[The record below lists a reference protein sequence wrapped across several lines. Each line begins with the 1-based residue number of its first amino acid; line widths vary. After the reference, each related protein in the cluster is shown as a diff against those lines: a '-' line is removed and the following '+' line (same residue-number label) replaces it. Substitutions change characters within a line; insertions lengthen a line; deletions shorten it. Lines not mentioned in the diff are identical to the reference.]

1 MLLNAQLERLGWNP
15 ELEAE
20 FQPHAD
26 AGLAAG
32 RVAVQHRGAYGL
44 YTGDPS
50 NSLLLSAEVAGRLL
64 HEGETADLPAVGDW
78 VAYQPIPGEDKGI
91 IQAVLP
97 RRTKFSRKTAL
108 SAAEEQVVAANVDVV
123 FLVMALTALD
133 LKPRR
138 LERYLTMAWE
148 SGAEPV
154 IVLTKKD
161 LCDDLD
167 AALAEV
173 SPVAYGVPIEVV
185 SNVTGEGVEELRK
198 YTAGNRTI
206 ALLGSSG
213 VGKSTLVNRLLGE
226 ERLATKEIR
235 ESDGRGRHTTTH
247 RELVP
252 LPEGGLVL
260 DTPGMRE
267 LQLWSAEEGIGA
279 SFGDVEELVA
289 QCRFNDCGHDS
300 EPGCAVRAAIADG
313 TLPAERFESYEK
325 LQRELE
331 MLARRQDKRAQSEA
345 RKERAR
351 FARSQRKTV
360 W

>member
-1 MLLNAQLERLGWNP
+1 MPRRVLLNAQLERLGWSE
-15 ELEAE
+15 ELDSE
-20 FQPHAD
+20 FRPYAD
-26 AGLAAG
+26 EGLAAG
-32 RVAVQHRGAYGL
+32 RVAVQHRGMYGL
-44 YTGDPS
+44 YTADGD
-50 NSLLLSAEVAGRLL
+50 LQAEIAGRLL
-64 HEGETADLPAVGDW
+64 HEGVVADLPAVGDW
-78 VAYQPIPGEDKGI
+78 VAYRPLPGEDRGI

-97 RRTKFSRKTAL
+97 RSTRFSRKTTLGAT
-108 SAAEEQVVAANVDVV
+108 EEQVVAANVDVV
-123 FLVMALTALD
+123 FLVMALTEQD

-148 SGAEPV
+148 SGANPV

-161 LCDDLD
+161 LCPDLP

-173 SPVAYGVPIEVV
+173 SAVAFGVPVEVV
-185 SNVTGEGVEELRK
+185 SNVTGEGIESLRA
-198 YTAGNRTI
+198 YADGNRTV

-213 VGKSTLVNRLLGE
+213 VGKSTLVNSLLGE

-267 LQLWSAEEGIGA
+267 LQLWSADEGIGA
-279 SFGDVEELVA
+279 SFGDVEELAA
-289 QCRFNDCGHDS
+289 QCRFHDCAHDS

-325 LQRELE
+325 LQRELA
-331 MLARRQDKRAQSEA
+331 MLARRQDKRAQAEA

-351 FARSQRKTV
+351 FARSQRKSV

>member
-1 MLLNAQLERLGWNP
+1 MNAQLERLGWTE
-15 ELEAE
+15 ELDSE
-20 FQPHAD
+20 FQPYAD
-26 AGLAAG
+26 DGLAAG
-32 RVAVQHRGAYGL
+32 RVAVQHRGMYGL
-44 YTGDPS
+44 YTTEGD
-50 NSLLLSAEVAGRLL
+50 LQAEIAGRLL
-64 HEGETADLPAVGDW
+64 HEGVTADLPAVGDW
-78 VAYQPIPGEDKGI
+78 VAYRPLPGEARGI

-97 RRTKFSRKTAL
+97 RRTRFSRKTAW
-108 SAAEEQVVAANVDVV
+108 SATEEQIVAANVDVV
-123 FLVMALTALD
+123 FLVMALTEQD

-154 IVLTKKD
+154 IVLTKSD
-161 LCDDLD
+161 LCPDLP

-173 SPVAYGVPIEVV
+173 SAVAYGVPVEVV
-185 SNVTGEGVEELRK
+185 SNVTGEGIEALRA
-198 YTAGNRTI
+198 YASGNRTV

-213 VGKSTLVNRLLGE
+213 VGKSTLVNSLLGE
-226 ERLATKEIR
+226 ERLATREIR
-235 ESDGRGRHTTTH
+235 ESDGRGRHTTSH

-267 LQLWSAEEGIGA
+267 LQLWSADEGIGA
-279 SFGDVEELVA
+279 SFADVEELAA
-289 QCRFNDCGHDS
+289 QCRFHDCVHET
-300 EPGCAVRAAIADG
+300 EPGCAVQAAITDG

-325 LQRELE
+325 LQRELA
-331 MLARRQDKRAQSEA
+331 MLARRQDKRAQAEA

-351 FARSQRKTV
+351 FARSQRKSV

>member
-1 MLLNAQLERLGWNP
+1 MLLNAPLERLGWYP
-15 ELEAE
+15 ELEPE

-32 RVAVQHRGAYGL
+32 RVAVQHRGMYGL
-44 YTGDPS
+44 YTAEGD
-50 NSLLLSAEVAGRLL
+50 LQAEIAGRLL
-64 HEGETADLPAVGDW
+64 HEGNVADLPAVGDW
-78 VAYQPIPGEDKGI
+78 VAYRPLPGEERGI
-91 IQAVLP
+91 IHAVLP
-97 RRTKFSRKTAL
+97 RRTRFSRKTTLGAT
-108 SAAEEQVVAANVDVV
+108 EEQVVAANVDVV
-123 FLVMALTALD
+123 FLVMALTEQD

-154 IVLTKKD
+154 IVLTKSD
-161 LCDDLD
+161 LCPDLP

-173 SPVAYGVPIEVV
+173 SAVAYGVPVEVV
-185 SNVTGEGVEELRK
+185 SNVTGEGIESLRA
-198 YTAGNRTI
+198 YASGNRTV

-213 VGKSTLVNRLLGE
+213 VGKSTLVNSLLGE
-226 ERLATKEIR
+226 ERLATQEIR

-252 LPEGGLVL
+252 LPDGGLVL

-267 LQLWSAEEGIGA
+267 LQLWSADEGIGA
-279 SFGDVEELVA
+279 SFADVEEIAA
-289 QCRFNDCGHDS
+289 QCRFHDCAHDS

-313 TLPAERFESYEK
+313 TLAAERFESYEK
-325 LQRELE
+325 LQRELA
-331 MLARRQDKRAQSEA
+331 MLARRQDKRAQAEA

>member
-15 ELEAE
+15 ELETE
-20 FQPHAD
+20 FQLHAD

-50 NSLLLSAEVAGRLL
+50 NTLLLSAEVAGRLL
-64 HEGETADLPAVGDW
+64 HGGDTADLPAVGDW

-108 SAAEEQVVAANVDVV
+108 SATEEQVVAANVDVV
-123 FLVMALTALD
+123 FLVMALTAHD
-133 LKPRR
+133 LNPRR

-161 LCDDLD
+161 LCADLD

-198 YTAGNRTI
+198 YTTGNRTI

-279 SFGDVEELVA
+279 SFGDVEELIA
-289 QCRFNDCGHDS
+289 KCRFNDCGHDT
-300 EPGCAVRAAIADG
+300 EPGCAVQAAIAEG

-325 LQRELE
+325 LQRELA

-351 FARSQRKTV
+351 FARSQKKTV

>member
-1 MLLNAQLERLGWNP
+1 MNAQLERLGWSE
-15 ELEAE
+15 ELDSA

-26 AGLAAG
+26 GGLAAG
-32 RVAVQHRGAYGL
+32 RVAVQHRGMYGL
-44 YTGDPS
+44 YTPEGD
-50 NSLLLSAEVAGRLL
+50 LQAEIAGRLL
-64 HEGETADLPAVGDW
+64 HEGIVANLPAVGDW
-78 VAYQPIPGEDKGI
+78 VAYRPLPGEDRGI
-91 IQAVLP
+91 IHAVLP
-97 RRTKFSRKTAL
+97 RRTRFSRKTAW
-108 SAAEEQVVAANVDVV
+108 AATEEQVVAANVDVV
-123 FLVMALTALD
+123 FLVMALTEQD

-154 IVLTKKD
+154 IVLTKSD
-161 LCDDLD
+161 LCDDLPT
-167 AALAEV
+167 ALAEV
-173 SPVAYGVPIEVV
+173 SGVAYGAPVEVV
-185 SNVTGEGVEELRK
+185 SNVTGEGIEALRK
-198 YTAGNRTI
+198 YAAGNRTV

-267 LQLWSAEEGIGA
+267 LQLWSADEGIGA
-279 SFGDVEELVA
+279 SFGDVEELIA
-289 QCRFNDCGHDS
+289 QCRFNDCAHDT
-300 EPGCAVRAAIADG
+300 EPGCAVRAAIDAG

-331 MLARRQDKRAQSEA
+331 MLARRQDKRAQSEE
-345 RKERAR
+345 RKSRAR
-351 FARSQRKTV
+351 FARSRRKTV

>member
-1 MLLNAQLERLGWNP
+1 LNAQLERLGWNP
-15 ELEAE
+15 ELETE

-32 RVAVQHRGAYGL
+32 RVAVQHRGMYGL
-44 YTGDPS
+44 YTEEGDLP
-50 NSLLLSAEVAGRLL
+50 AEIAGRLL
-64 HEGETADLPAVGDW
+64 HEGDAADLPAVGDW
-78 VAYQPIPGEDKGI
+78 VAYRPLPGEERGI

-108 SAAEEQVVAANVDVV
+108 HATEEQVVAANVDVV
-123 FLVMALTALD
+123 FLVMALTEHD

-154 IVLTKKD
+154 ILLTKKD

-173 SPVAYGVPIEVV
+173 EAVAYGVPIEVV

-198 YTAGNRTI
+198 YTTGNRTI

-226 ERLATKEIR
+226 ERLVTKEIR
-235 ESDGRGRHTTTH
+235 ESDGRGRHATTH
-247 RELVP
+247 RELIL

-267 LQLWSAEEGIGA
+267 LQLWSADEGIGA
-279 SFGDVEELVA
+279 SFGDVEELIA
-289 QCRFNDCGHDS
+289 KCRFNDCGHDT
-300 EPGCAVRAAIADG
+300 EPGCAVRAAIAAG

-331 MLARRQDKRAQSEA
+331 MLARRQDKRAQSDE

-351 FARSQRKTV
+351 FARSRRKTV